1 MAVAMPRPALPCL
14 VLCLLATPAF
24 AEEPISADRPDVANS
39 SDTVG
44 AGHWQLET
52 GLAWARQRADG
63 ATTTAWTTPVL
74 LRVGVGDRWELRF
87 GGDGLQ
93 HTVVRAP
100 GMRDAA
106 SGLSDLD
113 LGVKYRWQAT
123 GPGGASLGWLL
134 DAVLPSGARAVRGHG
149 VRPSLMLAADW
160 DLPHGNALT
169 VMPGI
174 VHDSDDA
181 GRRFD
186 AGVLAAS
193 FDHPWTPRLHGFV
206 ELAAEQLAARAH
218 GGNVA
223 SFDTG
228 ATWRPDDDTQLD
240 AAVNLGLTH
249 AAPDLALT
257 VGWSRRW

>member
-1 MAVAMPRPALPCL
+1 MPRYLFLSL
-14 VLCLLATPAF
+14 VLCAFATPAF
-24 AEEPISADRPDVANS
+24 ADDAISADRPDVANS

-52 GLAWARQRADG
+52 GLAWSRQRADG
-63 ATTTAWTTPVL
+63 MTTDSWTTPAL
-74 LRVGVGDRWELRF
+74 LRIGLGERWELRF

-93 HTVVRAP
+93 HAAVHADGR
-100 GMRDAA
+100 REAA

-113 LGVKYRWQAT
+113 VGAKYRWQAT
-123 GPGGASLGWLL
+123 GPGGASLAWLL
-134 DAVLPSGARAVRGHG
+134 DALLPTGARAVRGHG
-149 VRPSLMLAADW
+149 VRPGLMLAADW
-160 DLPHGNALT
+160 NFPHDNGLT

-181 GRRFD
+181 GHRFD

-193 FDHPWTPRLHGFV
+193 FDHAWTPRVHQFV
-206 ELAAEQLAARAH
+206 ELAAEQLAARTH

-223 SFDTG
+223 TFDTG
-228 ATWRPDDDTQLD
+228 ATWRPDNDSQLD

-257 VGWSRRW
+257 IGWSRRW